1 MQRHSLFYTAI
12 LCLFLF
18 ASASCLPTTR
28 QPASG
33 QAEESPLASLLV
45 LSTDPVPS
53 VKSELTEEKLEE
65 LRQGALVM
73 DELLMTYLADHKL
86 PNVTLLDE
94 QQFESYIGERTGPR
108 LALGVMVAEEMDKD
122 AVLSMRL
129 SRYSERRGTRY
140 SVKEPVSLA
149 FEYKLLDAP
158 SGAVLC
164 SGSFDESQESL
175 FENLF
180 SFSGRKS
187 FRWQDIREFAGDALR
202 EKLDGCSA
210 LQGSSSR

>member
-108 LALGVMVAEEMDKD
+108 LALAP
-122 AVLSMRL
+122 AFFLS
-129 SRYSERRGTRY
+129 
-140 SVKEPVSLA
+140 
-149 FEYKLLDAP
+149 
-158 SGAVLC
+158 
-164 SGSFDESQESL
+164 
-175 FENLF
+175 
-180 SFSGRKS
+180 
-187 FRWQDIREFAGDALR
+187 
-202 EKLDGCSA
+202 
-210 LQGSSSR
+210 